1 MHVWQTSTTITTYAR
16 PPQRQALFGYNIKFL
31 TETEVINMKV
41 SSWQGNQSQQNLFRE
56 RKEALLVFVFCLF
69 GTVVVKVKYKTCFIS
84 YSLFRVSHPASNH
97 HQQVFNLTDR
107 STQNHQRF
115 TTNKFKTFSPSNF
128 LPHRKKYIF
137 CLGSFKGQ
145 LTNCETNCMTPLKSS
160 TILFFFHN
168 CSWNLSFCFLYRCVL
183 IYLCFHSA

>member
-1 MHVWQTSTTITTYAR
+1 
-16 PPQRQALFGYNIKFL
+16 
-31 TETEVINMKV
+31 MKV

-128 LPHRKKYIF
+128 LPQRKKYTF

-160 TILFFFHN
+160 TILFSFTTVLGIFHFVFVSL
-168 CSWNLSFCFLYRCVL
+168 CTYLPLLSLS
-183 IYLCFHSA
+183 II